1 MKFIKYYSRIIKGYQ
16 LVIVILIFLLTLLSL
31 ACFYYS
37 FNNAIITGGS
47 IDLPFHSVELFV
59 KKTNPYTNVDQ
70 GVSSYAHAAYI
81 LYSPLNILKY
91 ESAKILWASLNIF
104 VSIVIVILFSKFS
117 KLTYLENIFISLI
130 FFCSLPLRVSIGNGQ
145 TSILILLVYLAFF
158 IKNKSLRTF
167 IVGFSFV
174 KYSFSI
180 VTLLYFLIKYK
191 LKYLSIS
198 CLVLVVGWLLF
209 SFYLEENPIRTL
221 LQPLQTAFS
230 TFAFHLPRG
239 DLHTVLNIFNKQNL
253 INNFNII
260 NIIVCLCFGLF
271 LSINVAKIS
280 INNILLIISLLAIGN
295 LLILPHIIYDYVLL
309 LPSLFYSWKYKKSIA
324 GLISVFVI
332 FYFWFGIKII
342 YYINFYVFN
351 SSDINPSPTDFER
364 IINFS
369 LLLILFYLNFKMRKK
384 Y

>member
-1 MKFIKYYSRIIKGYQ
+1 
-16 LVIVILIFLLTLLSL
+16 V
-31 ACFYYS
+31 
-37 FNNAIITGGS
+37 
-47 IDLPFHSVELFV
+47 
-59 KKTNPYTNVDQ
+59 
-70 GVSSYAHAAYI
+70 VS
-81 LYSPLNILKY
+81 
-91 ESAKILWASLNIF
+91 
-104 VSIVIVILFSKFS
+104 LFSKFS
-117 KLTYLENIFISLI
+117 KLTYLDNIFISLI

-145 TSILILLVYLAFF
+145 VSILILLAYTAFF
-158 IKNKSLRTF
+158 IKNKNLKSFL
-167 IVGFSFV
+167 VGLSFV

-191 LKYLSIS
+191 FKYLLLSS
-198 CLVLVVGWLLF
+198 LVLSVGWLLF
-209 SFYLEENPIRTL
+209 SFYLDENPIRTL
-221 LQPLQTAFS
+221 SQPLQIAFS

-239 DLHTVLNIFNKQNL
+239 DLHTVLNILNKKNL
-253 INNFNII
+253 IDNFHII
-260 NIIVCLCFGLF
+260 NIFLCLCFGLF
-271 LSINVAKIS
+271 LAMNIAKIS
-280 INNILLIISLLAIGN
+280 INNILLITSLLAIGN

-351 SSDINPSPTDFER
+351 SSDINPSPTDLER

-369 LLLILFYLNFKMRKK
+369 LLLILFYFNFKMRKK